1 VILAVALNPALDLT
15 YELDEP
21 LRVGRVNRVA
31 AVHVRPG
38 GKALNVAR
46 VLAGAGR
53 AVTVVAPCGGATGQS
68 LASTAAAHGIDARW
82 VPIAGETR
90 RTVAVWEHP
99 VGEVTMLNEPGPTFA
114 AADWQSLLAAV
125 EAVARPVAIVLSGS
139 LPPGAPDD
147 AYATLI
153 RVGSALG
160 AMTFLDTDGP
170 ALVPAVAARPSVVK
184 LNGEELAAVTGVADD
199 LRTGATVLRRHGAEA
214 VVASDG
220 SRGLVGVTPA
230 GAWWARPPV
239 VERGN
244 PTGAGDAALA
254 GLVAACVDGQPW
266 PQRLRQAAAW
276 GACAAGTAVAGEMGP
291 LDALEGMIARTALE
305 EL

>member
-15 YELDEP
+15 YELDER

-31 AVHVRPG
+31 AVHIRPG
-38 GKALNVAR
+38 GKALNMAR
-46 VLAGAGR
+46 VLSGVGR
-53 AVTVVAPCGGATGQS
+53 AVTVVGPCGGATGRS
-68 LASTAAAHGIDARW
+68 LAATAAAHGIDARW

-99 VGEVTMLNEPGPTFA
+99 GGEVTMLNEPGPTFA
-114 AADWQSLLAAV
+114 DADWQSLLAAV
-125 EAVARPVAIVLSGS
+125 EAVGRPAAIVLSGS

-153 RVGSALG
+153 RIGAAVG
-160 AMTFLDTDGP
+160 AMTFVDTAGP
-170 ALVPAVAARPSVVK
+170 GLLPAVAARPSVVK
-184 LNGEELAAVTGVADD
+184 LNRDELTTATGVADD
-199 LRTGATVLRRHGAEA
+199 LLAGATVLREHGAE
-214 VVASDG
+214 VIVISDG

-239 VERGN
+239 VGHGN

-254 GLVAACVDGQPW
+254 GLVAASVDGRPW
-266 PQRLRQAAAW
+266 PERLRHAAAW
-276 GACAAGTAVAGEMGP
+276 GACAAGRPVAGELGHSTSS
-291 LDALEGMIARTALE
+291 RT
-305 EL
+305 